1 MTFATGLVVGK
12 FFPPHKGHHHLIRTA
27 LGRCGRVTVLVCDT
41 PGQSISAATRAGW
54 LREVHPAADVRVI
67 PDIMNDDDSVAWA
80 AHTIAFLG
88 AAPDAVFTSE
98 DYGEPYARAMGC
110 RHVLVDKARIAFPV
124 SGTAVR
130 RDPFA
135 NWRFLEP
142 PVRAHFA
149 KRVCVLGAE
158 STGTTTLARDLAARY
173 RTVWVPEYGRFY
185 SEGKYSADGH
195 SWTSEEFTHI
205 ARTQAEAEDRL
216 ARDANKV
223 VICDTDPFATTIW
236 HERYMG
242 RPSDEVR
249 AIADARRYDLYILTG
264 DEIPFVQDGLR
275 DGEGM
280 RHAMHRRFEEALR
293 ESGRPHVVVRGTREE
308 RLEQAVAL
316 VDRLLSADDGRGGA
330 FAVGG

>member
-1 MTFATGLVVGK
+1 MTFATGLAVGK

-27 LGRCGRVTVLVCDT
+27 LERSRRVIVLVCDT
-41 PGQSISAATRAGW
+41 PGQSIPAATRAAW
-54 LREVHPAADVRVI
+54 LREVHPEADVRVI
-67 PDIMNDDDSVAWA
+67 PDIMKDDDSVAWA

-98 DYGEPYARAMGC
+98 DYGGPYAQAMGC
-110 RHVLVDKARIAFPV
+110 VHVLVDKARAAFPV

-130 RDPFA
+130 CDPFA
-135 NWRFLEP
+135 NWQFLEP

-149 KRVCVLGAE
+149 KRICVLGAE
-158 STGTTTLARDLAARY
+158 STGTTTLARDLAAHY

-195 SWTSEEFTHI
+195 SWTSAEFTHI
-205 ARTQAEAEDRL
+205 AHAQAEAEDRL

-242 RPSDEVR
+242 GPSDEVR
-249 AIADARRYDLYILTG
+249 AIADARRYDLYLLTG

-275 DGEGM
+275 DGEAV
-280 RHAMHRRFEEALR
+280 RRAMHRRFEEALR
-293 ESGRPHVVVRGTREE
+293 GSGRPYVVLRGSREE
-308 RLEQAVAL
+308 RLEAAIARIDGMLQAT
-316 VDRLLSADDGRGGA
+316 
-330 FAVGG
+330 